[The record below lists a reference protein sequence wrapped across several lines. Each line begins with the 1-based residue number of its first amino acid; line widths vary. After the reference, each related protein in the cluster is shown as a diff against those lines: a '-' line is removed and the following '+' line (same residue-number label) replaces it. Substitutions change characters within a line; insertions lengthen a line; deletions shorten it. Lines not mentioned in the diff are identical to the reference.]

1 MFPSDLFYIPV
12 LIFPVGNCEHM
23 SSAEPQGTGHI
34 KDNNDPVLSM
44 TISIIN
50 DNT

>member
-1 MFPSDLFYIPV
+1 MFPSDFFYIPV
-12 LIFPVGNCEHM
+12 LIFPVGNCEHV

-34 KDNNDPVLSM
+34 KDNNDPVLSV
-44 TISIIN
+44 TIGT

>member
-12 LIFPVGNCEHM
+12 LIFPVGNCKHM

-34 KDNNDPVLSM
+34 KDNNDPVLSA
-44 TISIIN
+44 TIRT